1 MTCSCTLYRV
11 VYPVLGITAQCLED
25 VIGLCLVSFSLPAQ
39 YVDRDNLRM
48 GFLKDVA
55 FVFPNM
61 I

>member
-1 MTCSCTLYRV
+1 M